1 MTAIQSVHTTATNA
15 TDTATEPTP
24 DLVQAM
30 RHWGPLWHRDIVAGR
45 DAMYAAFA
53 PHLAQAEAQAAA
65 EGVVNL
71 ARDTPYA
78 AHARQVLDVYAPARP
93 QHAQAPWPVM
103 LFVHGG
109 AFVRGDKEHPCGIYR
124 NVALDFARHGWLALN
139 VEYRLAP
146 EAPWPE
152 GAVDVREAVLWAQT
166 HVARFGGD
174 AQRIFLMAHS
184 AACAHTA
191 TAVWD
196 ERVRPTGGLPI
207 AGMALV
213 SPRSRADVRAE
224 NPNAFGV
231 RAYYGD
237 DESQYNQRAPLAH
250 VRPDAP
256 PTLVALAQ
264 YENPL
269 LEFYALELAHALA
282 QACDTQGGPMPRVLQ
297 LPDHNHT
304 SLMAGFNLPGNLL
317 GRQIRDWCARVE
329 RGEFRARNWGSPGG
343 V

>member
-1 MTAIQSVHTTATNA
+1 MTAINTVPATLDLVPPSLSELA
-15 TDTATEPTP
+15 P
-24 DLVQAM
+24 DLLQSL
-30 RHWGPLWHRDIVAGR
+30 REWGPLWHHDIVAGR

-53 PHLAQAEAQAAA
+53 PHLAQAEADTLAA
-65 EGVVNL
+65 GVVNL
-71 ARDTPYA
+71 ARDEPYG
-78 AHARQVLDVYAPARP
+78 AHARQVLDVYAPALP
-93 QHAQAPWPVM
+93 EHAHTPWPVM
-103 LFVHGG
+103 VFVHGG

-124 NVALDFARHGWLALN
+124 NVALDFARHGWLAIN

-146 EAPWPE
+146 EAAWPE
-152 GAVDVREAVLWAQT
+152 GAVDVREAVWWAQAQA
-166 HVARFGGD
+166 ARLGGD
-174 AQRIFLMAHS
+174 AKRIFLVAHS

-196 ERVRPTGGLPI
+196 DRVRPAGGLPVV
-207 AGMALV
+207 GMALV
-213 SPRSRADVRAE
+213 SPRCRADVRPE

-231 RAYYGD
+231 RAYYGN
-237 DESQYNQRAPLAH
+237 DETQYAQRAPLAH

-282 QACDTQGGPMPRVLQ
+282 QTCDAHGGPMPRVLQ

-304 SLMAGFNLPGNLL
+304 SVMAAFNLPGNVL
-317 GRQIRDWCARVE
+317 GTQIRDWCTRVE
-329 RGEFRARNWGSPGG
+329 RGEFRARNWGSPGKG
-343 V
+343 